1 MEDKSLWKGGLILS
15 FVFGVGFFAGYEF
28 HHFRMEWLK
37 RRRERLARKLQ
48 ETQRQID
55 VMSEPR

>member
-1 MEDKSLWKGGLILS
+1 MEDKSMYKGGLILTL
-15 FVFGVGFFAGYEF
+15 VFGLGFFAGYEF

-55 VMSEPR
+55 NMAEQR